1 MKSTYILAAAVALVA
16 SVQAQC
22 ECDPADSAC
31 LGECGKL
38 AGASMVSTKETTE
51 IDVFFLIVG
60 NTNQCISECHSN
72 ECYSRCIAYHWPGA
86 DPNSA
91 SNRWEQP
98 TPTWQRE
105 SSTMWVQPTSSQW
118 NNNGQQSSQWPTSS
132 VWVPSGAPTMGQSTP
147 WSQSGWPSA
156 STWAPGYSYS
166 GMVPSASASAS
177 TSGGAMTASQ
187 VSKAVVGVALAAAA
201 YILQ

>member
-1 MKSTYILAAAVALVA
+1 MKSAYILAAAVALVA
-16 SVQAQC
+16 SSVQAQC

-31 LGECGKL
+31 LGEC
-38 AGASMVSTKETTE
+38 
-51 IDVFFLIVG
+51 VG

-98 TPTWQRE
+98 TSTWQQRE

-118 NNNGQQSSQWPTSS
+118 NNNGQSSQQWPTSS
-132 VWVPSGAPTMGQSTP
+132 VWVPSGAPTMGQSTQ
-147 WSQSGWPSA
+147 WSQSGSWPSA

-166 GMVPSASASAS
+166 GMMPSASASVPAS
-177 TSGGAMTASQ
+177 GAAAMTTSQ
-187 VSKAVVGVALAAAA
+187 MSKAVVGIAVAAAA
-201 YILQ
+201 YMLQ